1 MPCRFIG
8 HTMAD
13 AIPLKPNR
21 TEACQTLGIDEKG
34 RYLAILWGAV
44 VVKSGFLLNHF

>member
-1 MPCRFIG
+1 
-8 HTMAD
+8 MAD

-34 RYLAILWGAV
+34 RYLAILVGSRGSEV
-44 VVKSGFLLNHF
+44 SFLAEPFLKLLCY